1 MMWATLVV
9 LMQGSL
15 LGPHVECHLG
25 EGKTKDEEAKYLLKV
40 SLIPGG

>member
-1 MMWATLVV
+1 MGDTGGINARITI
-9 LMQGSL
+9 
-15 LGPHVECHLG
+15 GPHVECHLG